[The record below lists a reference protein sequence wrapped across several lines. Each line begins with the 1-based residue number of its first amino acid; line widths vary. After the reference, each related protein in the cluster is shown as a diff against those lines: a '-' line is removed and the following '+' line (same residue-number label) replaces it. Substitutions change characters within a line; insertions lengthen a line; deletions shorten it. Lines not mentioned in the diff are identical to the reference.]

1 MKRIILIINTLLLL
15 VSVCA
20 QNTKNIDNTEN
31 LKKADSLV
39 FNILDNL
46 KRYEQNPYYT
56 IQVKKQNCRV
66 LIRIN
71 DLPFAWDFTED
82 EVEDSRHLPING
94 MIESSG
100 VQHLMAELYPLSTEQ
115 SISNEASVN
124 IKVFYAPDRKTPMS
138 DLKPVIELNLP
149 DSLGSQHLSTYQKS
163 KGFQTD
169 IPFDSKVTLKKA
181 KVVNKAPKI
190 ATKIKGSFQADLPFN
205 SKEMLKKARDLSKI
219 PDIENKIKKKYQY
232 INSLIEKGDAYT
244 YIKESKETFRRFW
257 EQCYV
262 TKEDIAN
269 TLISDNDFFNLTLL
283 GRQMADI
290 KDYEITFYHDNRVV
304 VLRDR
309 HTKSLL
315 NTMYYWNTEDG
326 MKKGEGKGFSRLFV
340 ALYMPEGSDELK
352 IW

>member
-1 MKRIILIINTLLLL
+1 ML

-39 FNILDNL
+39 SNIRDNL
-46 KRYEQNPYYT
+46 KRYEQDPYYT

-71 DLPFAWDFTED
+71 DLPFIWNFTED
-82 EVEDSRHLPING
+82 VAEESRHLPING

-100 VQHLMAELYPLSTEQ
+100 VQHLMAKLYPLSTEQ

-138 DLKPVIELNLP
+138 DLKPIIELNLP
-149 DSLGSQHLSTYQKS
+149 DSLGSQHLSTYPKS
-163 KGFQTD
+163 KSFQTD
-169 IPFDSKVTLKKA
+169 APFDSKVTLKKA
-181 KVVNKAPKI
+181 RVVNKVPKI
-190 ATKIKGSFQADLPFN
+190 ATKMKGSFQADVPFD
-205 SKEMLKKARDLSKI
+205 SRETLKKARDLSKI

-232 INSLIEKGDAYT
+232 INSLIEEGDAYT
-244 YIKESKETFRRFW
+244 YIKESKERFRRFW

-269 TLISDNDFFNLTLL
+269 ALISDDEFFNLTLL
-283 GRQMADI
+283 GRQMANI
-290 KDYEITFYHDNRVV
+290 KDYEITFYHDNKVV

-309 HTKSLL
+309 HSKSSL
-315 NTMYYWNTEDG
+315 NKIYYWNTEDE
-326 MKKGEGKGFSRLFV
+326 MKKGEGKGFSSVFI